1 MGVASSKSSNWT
13 EGDKG
18 QMLEVKVVV
27 VEAAMFLVAGLVQLS
42 TLPEAA
48 SVHLMRENYT

>member
-1 MGVASSKSSNWT
+1 MGVASSRSSNWT

-18 QMLEVKVVV
+18 QVLEVKEVMEVPR
-27 VEAAMFLVAGLVQLS
+27 FLVTGLVQLS

-48 SVHLMRENYT
+48 SVHLMRENYNI